1 MVSIISVERRIPHI
15 PVKVLVTVLTYPCPS
30 LKYVETVCT
39 AGVTE
44 DGRWVRMYPLRLRML
59 DNDIHKWHW
68 YEFDL
73 EQRPADKDVRIE
85 SYYCLHVPHQSSGF
99 IGTEDKW
106 RERRRYCVNAVTVFT
121 SFARWE
127 AAIEYKKGLRILSLG
142 TFKPAAITNLKAEHA
157 DISKL
162 EEKKE
167 ILGNMHT
174 QMGLFDEENRNQ
186 YWKNGGKH
194 SIPLLL

>member
-68 YEFDL
+68 HEFDL

-85 SYYCLHVPHQSSGF
+85 SYYCLHIP
-99 IGTEDKW
+99 
-106 RERRRYCVNAVTVFT
+106 
-121 SFARWE
+121 
-127 AAIEYKKGLRILSLG
+127 
-142 TFKPAAITNLKAEHA
+142 P
-157 DISKL
+157 SK
-162 EEKKE
+162 
-167 ILGNMHT
+167 
-174 QMGLFDEENRNQ
+174 QWVQ
-186 YWKNGGKH
+186 WY
-194 SIPLLL
+194 

>member
-1 MVSIISVERRIPHI
+1 M
-15 PVKVLVTVLTYPCPS
+15 
-30 LKYVETVCT
+30 
-39 AGVTE
+39 
-44 DGRWVRMYPLRLRML
+44 
-59 DNDIHKWHW
+59 
-68 YEFDL
+68 
-73 EQRPADKDVRIE
+73 
-85 SYYCLHVPHQSSGF
+85 
-99 IGTEDKW
+99 
-106 RERRRYCVNAVTVFT
+106 NAVTVFT

-127 AAIEYKKGLRILSLG
+127 AAIEYKKGVRPLSLG
-142 TFKPAAITNLKAEHA
+142 TFKPVAITNLKAGHA

-186 YWKNGGKH
+186 YWENGGKH